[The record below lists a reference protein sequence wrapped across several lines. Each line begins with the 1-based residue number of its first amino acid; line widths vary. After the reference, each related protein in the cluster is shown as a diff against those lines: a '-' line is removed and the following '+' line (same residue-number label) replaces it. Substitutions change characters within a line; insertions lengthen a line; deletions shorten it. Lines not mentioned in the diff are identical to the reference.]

1 MGYVCF
7 FFPLRFHRYL
17 SINKVQQQKLYSRT
31 FFVSLEM
38 KLFFKNFSKKRIFC
52 SARYFYDASRPP
64 LDHCDE
70 NSSASEFG
78 DTRTRSLGSGL
89 GDGPMVDVVDV
100 VVDDVT
106 PAPTFRAAKNIDSP
120 GTRKKLT
127 FSSFFL
133 SFQRQ
138 FLTNS
143 IPSVCATC
151 YFE

>member
-17 SINKVQQQKLYSRT
+17 SINKVHQQQLYSRT

-78 DTRTRSLGSGL
+78 DTPTRSLGSGL
-89 GDGPMVDVVDV
+89 GDGPMVDVLVLVVVVV
-100 VVDDVT
+100 VVDVVT

-120 GTRKKLT
+120 VTRK
-127 FSSFFL
+127 
-133 SFQRQ
+133 
-138 FLTNS
+138 N
-143 IPSVCATC
+143 
-151 YFE
+151 